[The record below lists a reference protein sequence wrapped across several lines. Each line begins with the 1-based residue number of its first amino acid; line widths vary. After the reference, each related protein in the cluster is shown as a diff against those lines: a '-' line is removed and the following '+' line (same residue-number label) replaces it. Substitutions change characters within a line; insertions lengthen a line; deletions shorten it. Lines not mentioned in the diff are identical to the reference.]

1 MSSSSPI
8 LRHCGLGGARTT
20 RGAAVPNIPMAM
32 RTQVNSSILL
42 NHCIVVLIY
51 HCIAVLLHCCII
63 VLLYHSAA
71 SSTMKTSVEV
81 NPVQQWPIS
90 QSDIRL
96 RAKREMSL
104 FFIIFI
110 GPMCTWGPIIGSPC
124 PGAF

>member
-1 MSSSSPI
+1 M
-8 LRHCGLGGARTT
+8 LDEHCSYYKRNRSAKY
-20 RGAAVPNIPMAM
+20 PNGNE
-32 RTQVNSSILL
+32 NSSKSKYFAELL
-42 NHCIVVLIY
+42 YCCIVVLIY

-63 VLLYHSAA
+63 VLLYHSA

-104 FFIIFI
+104 FFVIFVSFLDYSVNI
-110 GPMCTWGPIIGSPC
+110 LKES
-124 PGAF
+124 